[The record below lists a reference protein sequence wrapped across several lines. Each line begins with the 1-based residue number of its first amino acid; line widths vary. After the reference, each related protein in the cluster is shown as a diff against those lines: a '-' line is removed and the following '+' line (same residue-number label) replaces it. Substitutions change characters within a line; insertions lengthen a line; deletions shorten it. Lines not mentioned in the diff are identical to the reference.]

1 MVSNPTDSA
10 SSSSA
15 HPMDFLLAGDLNFG
29 MPNAGEIVTGIVV
42 EHLKN
47 AILVDLGA
55 KSEGIIAGSEYD
67 DLSKEWLKNLSIG
80 DEITV
85 LVLDPDDDNDNIL
98 LSFTKAAEEQD
109 WATVQELLKTKGTC
123 EGSIVGYNKGGV
135 VVQIGQLR
143 GFVPVSQLSYDRKI
157 DRGSK
162 TTMLDQLRD
171 SVGDTLR
178 AKVIETDR
186 ERNRLILSER
196 AAYKEIQAARR
207 IELMKNLQEG
217 DICEGMVVN
226 LTHFGLFVDLG
237 GVEGL
242 VHLSEL
248 SWKRVANP
256 GDLYSVGDKVKV
268 YVLTIDQEKQR
279 IGLSLK
285 RLETDPWTI
294 IDDLYKEGQL
304 VEAVVTKLTAY
315 GAFAR
320 LEDDYSL
327 EGLIHISELADQR
340 VNHPADVVKK
350 DQQVTV
356 RVIRIDADSQRLG
369 LSIKQV
375 SSGQFMEA
383 DIAAMNQES

>member
-1 MVSNPTDSA
+1 MVSNSTDSP
-10 SSSSA
+10 SSA
-15 HPMDFLLAGDLNFG
+15 HPMDFLLTEDINFG
-29 MPNAGEIVTGIVV
+29 MPDPGDIVTGVVV
-42 EHLKN
+42 EHRKN
-47 AILVDLGA
+47 AILIDLGA
-55 KSEGIIAGSEYD
+55 KSEGIISGSEYD
-67 DLSKEWLKNLSIG
+67 DLNKKWLAELSLG
-80 DEITV
+80 DELTV
-85 LVLDPDDDNDNIL
+85 FVLDPEDDSDNIL
-98 LSFTKAAEEQD
+98 LSYSKAAEEQD
-109 WATVQELLKTKGTC
+109 WANVQELMKNKGTC
-123 EGSIVGYNKGGV
+123 EGDIVGYNKGGV
-135 VVQIGQLR
+135 VVQVGQLR
-143 GFVPVSQLSYDRKI
+143 GFVPVSQLSYDRQI
-157 DRGSK
+157 NRGSK
-162 TTMLDQLRD
+162 TTMLEQLRD
-171 SVGDTLR
+171 LVGDSLQ

-196 AAYKEIQAARR
+196 AAYKEIQASKRAQ
-207 IELMKNLQEG
+207 LMENLQEG
-217 DICEGMVVN
+217 DICDGTVVN

-248 SWKRVANP
+248 SWKRIANP

-268 YVLTIDQEKQR
+268 YVLTIDEEKQR

-294 IDDLYKEGQL
+294 IDELYKEGQL

-320 LEDDYSL
+320 LADDYGL

-350 DQQVTV
+350 DQTVTV

-383 DIAAMNQES
+383 DLAAMNQES